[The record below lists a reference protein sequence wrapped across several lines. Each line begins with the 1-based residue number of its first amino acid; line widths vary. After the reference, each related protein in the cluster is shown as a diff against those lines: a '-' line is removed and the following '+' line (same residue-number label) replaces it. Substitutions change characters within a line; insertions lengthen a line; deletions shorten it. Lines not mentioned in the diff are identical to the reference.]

1 MVAVP
6 RGKHSEKPLEVIDG
20 ITKMFPEQDKI
31 ELIARNNFN
40 GWDNWGL
47 EIPDSKI
54 DIITGISSGN
64 TNEDQNGQLSI
75 NLSAVGAD

>member
-1 MVAVP
+1 MVP

-31 ELIARNNFN
+31 ELFARNNFN

-54 DIITGISSGN
+54 DIVTGIEHSENS
-64 TNEDQNGQLSI
+64 EESDGQLSM
-75 NLSAVGAD
+75 AFCQ